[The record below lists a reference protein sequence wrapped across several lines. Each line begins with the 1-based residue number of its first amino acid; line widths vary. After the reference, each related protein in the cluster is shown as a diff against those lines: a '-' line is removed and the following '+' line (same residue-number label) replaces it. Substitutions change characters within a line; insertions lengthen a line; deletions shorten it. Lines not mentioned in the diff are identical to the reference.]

1 MSYSDVE
8 PLRASFRP
16 IKVKVLFV
24 GESAP
29 AGGDFFYKGTGQ
41 VHREFQRAL
50 SPTIGATPSFL
61 GAFMAAGMYLDD
73 LVLEPVNWLS
83 RSQRNAMHSN
93 NVPSLAGRI
102 KEYQPLAVI
111 AFMKAI
117 RRPVEEAVVA
127 SGCSCAVQ
135 TVSFP
140 GNGRQADFRTEMA
153 AILPEVLELAE

>member
-1 MSYSDVE
+1 MSYFDVE

-16 IKVKVLFV
+16 SKVKVLFV

-41 VHREFQRAL
+41 VHREFRRVL
-50 SPTIGATPSFL
+50 SPIIGTKPNFL
-61 GAFMAAGMYLDD
+61 TVFMAAGMYLDD

-83 RSQRNAMHSN
+83 RSERQAMHTSN
-93 NVPSLAGRI
+93 VVSMTNRI
-102 KEYQPLAVI
+102 CEYQPLVVI

-117 RRPVEEAVVA
+117 RKPVEEAVTA
-127 SGCSCAVQ
+127 SGCNCPVY

-140 GNGRQADFRTEMA
+140 GNGRQADFRAEIA
-153 AILPEVLELAE
+153 AILPGVLELAG